1 MICEILNGNMQEPSF
16 SRVVRTDSR
25 ATPFTRAESGKHKMS
40 VPGGTPLT
48 MTRTKQRSVCV
59 TTTEEVNTAFLSLVL
74 ERTSDSVVGE
84 ERLSVSL
91 CSVTLSESAGVD
103 DKTGAGVTE
112 GTSSEEGGT

>member
-1 MICEILNGNMQEPSF
+1 MAIRQELCL
-16 SRVVRTDSR
+16 SRVVSTDSR

-48 MTRTKQRSVCV
+48 TTRTKQRSVCV
-59 TTTEEVNTAFLSLVL
+59 TTTEKVNIAFLSLMF

-84 ERLSVSL
+84 EGLSL
-91 CSVTLSESAGVD
+91 CSASLGKSACVD

-112 GTSSEEGGT
+112 GMSSEEGGT